1 MLYHLKN
8 EMNITNTLNGAKA
21 HSTTQSNLLDF
32 FAQGGAMR
40 DRQEED
46 ILRLFSRAYA
56 EDESLALKMLFY
68 FRDIREGQGERNTFR
83 VILRYLAN
91 HYPNRIKELVE
102 LIPVYGRWDDLYVL
116 FGTKL
121 ETEAIRVIADQLK
134 KDLGTEKP
142 SLMAKWL
149 KSENTSSEMSK
160 LLAKKTRKGLK
171 MQSKEYRKTLSNLR
185 NQIDVVER
193 KMSASEW
200 DEINYP
206 GVPSKAS
213 LVYRNAFRKN
223 DGDRYQDFIDSVANG
238 NASINTKAIFP
249 YEIVHKVFRG
259 ERDQTIDLMWDN
271 LPDYVGKEENSMAV
285 VDVSGSMS
293 GLPMEVAV
301 SIGLYL
307 AERNK
312 GHFHNHFITF
322 SQKPELVQVTGR
334 TVSEKI
340 MNIQRAKWGY
350 NTNIEQVFCVI
361 LNTAIKNNVPKDQ
374 MIEKLY
380 IISDMQFDV
389 ADGSV
394 DDFLFEYLKSKYAA
408 AGYEL
413 PKLVFWNVDAK
424 TEAYPA
430 TIHNGDVQLVSG
442 CSPSLF
448 KSLMKDE
455 FLSPTELMNEILM
468 SERYEPII

>member
-8 EMNITNTLNGAKA
+8 EMNTTRTLNGAKA

-46 ILRLFSRAYA
+46 ILRLFSRAFA

-68 FRDIREGQGERNTFR
+68 FRDIREGQGERNTFK
-83 VILRYLAN
+83 VILRYLAK
-91 HYPNRIKELVE
+91 HYPDRIKELVQ
-102 LIPVYGRWDDLYVL
+102 LVPLYGRWDDLYVL
-116 FGTKL
+116 FDTKL
-121 ETEAIRVIADQLK
+121 EDEAIRLIADQLK
-134 KDLGTEKP
+134 KDIESEKP

-149 KSENTSSEMSK
+149 KSENTSSETSR

-171 MQSKEYRKTLSNLR
+171 LQPREYRKTLSSLR

-200 DEINYP
+200 DEINYS

-213 LVYRNAFRKN
+213 LTYRNAFRKH
-223 DGDRYQDFIDSVANG
+223 DEDRYQDFLDSVANG

-259 ERDQTIDLMWDN
+259 ESDNTIDLMWDN
-271 LPDYVGKEENSMAV
+271 LPDYVGKEENSIAV

-293 GLPMEVAV
+293 GLPMEVAI

-307 AERNK
+307 GERNK
-312 GHFHNHFITF
+312 GGFHNHFITF
-322 SQKPELVQVTGR
+322 SQKPELVQITGK

-340 MNIQRAKWGY
+340 MNMQRAKWGY

-361 LNTAIKNNVPKDQ
+361 LNTAIKNNVPKEQ
-374 MIEKLY
+374 MVDKLY

-389 ADGSV
+389 ADRSA

-413 PKLVFWNVDAK
+413 PKLVFWNVSAK

-448 KSLMKDE
+448 KNLMKDE

-468 SERYEPII
+468 SERYAPII